1 MIFYNLLIFLYVQLI
16 RIVALKSKKAQ
27 LWVSGRKKWPS
38 QLAHLM
44 NKSQSTTIWVHCASL
59 GEFEQGR
66 PIIESIKK
74 QYPSSFIVLTFFSPS
89 GYEVRKNYPLA
100 DVVCYLPADTPKQAT
115 QFINIVQPDIVV
127 IIKYEFWLNLLKI
140 LRERQIPTLLVAAIF
155 RKNQIFFTWYGKLWR
170 NALQGFTHIFVQN
183 QESADLL
190 ASINLKNFSIGGDT
204 RFDRVVE
211 IAQQFKAIAPIHQ
224 FCNAEKV
231 LVAGSTWP
239 ADETLLAQLAL
250 INPTWKFIIAPHEI
264 DAPHLTQLEKT
275 FQNLCRFS
283 NLEQLSTTDLHQKQV
298 LIIDNIGMLS
308 SLYHYAT
315 ICYIG
320 GGFGKGIHNTLEAAV
335 YGKPVLFG
343 PKYQKFEEAKAL
355 IQHGG
360 AFSVSDASSLQS
372 TFSTLAEN
380 AILLKVTGSISSA
393 FVYSNAGATKLIMDY
408 IKQIGVLS
416 TA

>member
-1 MIFYNLLIFLYVQLI
+1 MMFYNLLIFLYTLMI
-16 RIVALKSKKAQ
+16 RIVALKSKKAS
-27 LWVSGRKKWPS
+27 LWVSGRTDWQKKLTA
-38 QLAHLM
+38 QMA
-44 NKSQSTTIWVHCASL
+44 KRQSTTIWVHCASL

-100 DVVCYLPADTPKQAT
+100 DVVSYLPADTPKQAT
-115 QFINIVQPDIVV
+115 QFIDIVQPDIVV
-127 IIKYEFWLNLLKI
+127 MIKYEFWLNLLKI
-140 LRERQIPTLLVAAIF
+140 LRQKQIPTLLVAAIF
-155 RKNQIFFTWYGKLWR
+155 RKNQVFFTWYGKLWR

-211 IAQQFKAIAPIHQ
+211 IAQQFKAIAPIHE
-224 FCNAEKV
+224 FCNAKKV

-264 DAPHLTQLEKT
+264 DVPHLTQLEKT
-275 FQNLCRFS
+275 FQYHCRFS
-283 NLEQLSTTDLHQKQV
+283 HINTLSTKDLTQKQI

-360 AFSVSDASSLQS
+360 AYAVTDASSLQS
-372 TFSTLAEN
+372 TFSTLDEN
-380 AILLKVTGSISSA
+380 EILSRVTSSISSA
-393 FVYSNAGATKLIMDY
+393 FVYSNAGATKLIMNY
-408 IKQIGVLS
+408 IKQTGALS
-416 TA
+416 TT

>member
-1 MIFYNLLIFLYVQLI
+1 MIFYNLLIFLYTLMI
-16 RIVALKSKKAQ
+16 RIVAIQSKKASQ
-27 LWVSGRKKWPS
+27 WVSGRTDWQKKLTA
-38 QLAHLM
+38 QMA
-44 NKSQSTTIWVHCASL
+44 KRQSKTIWIHCASL

-74 QYPSSFIVLTFFSPS
+74 QYTSSFIVLTFFSPS
-89 GYEVRKNYPLA
+89 GFEVRKNYPLA

-115 QFINIVQPDIVV
+115 QFINIVQPDIV
-127 IIKYEFWLNLLKI
+127 IFIKYEFWLNLLKI
-140 LRERQIPTLLVAAIF
+140 LRQKQIPTLLVAAIF
-155 RKNQIFFTWYGKLWR
+155 RKNQPFFTWYGKLWR

-183 QESADLL
+183 QASADLL
-190 ASINLKNFSIGGDT
+190 ATIQLKNYSIGGDT

-211 IAQQFKAIAPIHQ
+211 IAQQFKTIALIDQ
-224 FCNAEKV
+224 FCNDEKV

-264 DAPHLTQLEKT
+264 DTPHLTQLEKT
-275 FQNLCRFS
+275 FQHHCRFS
-283 NLEQLSTTDLHQKQV
+283 NINALSTRDLKQKQI

-360 AFSVSDASSLQS
+360 AFSVTDASSLQS

-380 AILLKVTGSISSA
+380 EIMLTVTGSISSA
-393 FVYSNAGATKLIMDY
+393 FVYSNAGATKLIMYY
-408 IKQIGVLS
+408 IKQTGVLP